1 MGTNRSKLWYNEK
14 QRKILVLSFNDEDN
28 LNCNKINNNN

>member
-14 QRKILVLSFNDEDN
+14 QRKILVLSFNDEEN
-28 LNCNKINNNN
+28 LKCKNNY